1 MRHDTRAMYL
11 LVALVLTGFNHAT
24 GADWPNFR
32 GPNFDGISDETGF
45 KKAWSTPPKVIWER
59 EVGSAF
65 SSFAYVND
73 RLYTCGTK
81 ENQQVLYCLDAKSGA
96 VIWETPFEKAYRNQ
110 HGDGTRATPTVHA
123 GRVYVLGAH
132 GRLICAD
139 AGTGKIV
146 WEKQFDHKPT
156 WAYSG
161 SVLIEGELAVVSPGD
176 EHGSLVAYNKESG
189 EQVWKTGSDLVGYA
203 TPYPFS
209 FNDKRYIVAFMGDA
223 ALIVESKTGR
233 EVWRTA
239 WKTDWDINAAM
250 PIFHD
255 GYLFLTS
262 GYNTGA
268 GLFKLRSK
276 SDGTLSADKVWQSKV
291 LLNKFQSCILHQGKL
306 YASDQ
311 KGLKCVDFMTGK
323 QEWKV
328 PRIKHG
334 SLILA
339 DGHLLL
345 LTENGELQIAPLSS
359 GGFSPLTNVDVLDG
373 RCWAVS
379 VLHDGRLYA
388 RNLDRI
394 VCLDLKG

>member
-1 MRHDTRAMYL
+1 MRHNTRARYL
-11 LVALVLTGFNHAT
+11 FFALVLAGFNHAA

-32 GPNFDGISDETGF
+32 GPKFDGISDETGF
-45 KKAWSTPPKVIWER
+45 KKAWSAPPKVIWTR

-81 ENQQVLYCLDAKSGA
+81 ENRQVLYCLDAKSGA
-96 VIWETPFEKAYRNQ
+96 SIWETPFEKAYRNQ
-110 HGDGTRATPTVHA
+110 YGDGTRATPTVNA

-139 AGTGKIV
+139 AGTGKLV
-146 WEKQFDHKPT
+146 WEKQFNHKPT

-176 EHGSLVAYNKESG
+176 EHGSLVAYNKASG

-209 FNDKRYIVAFMGDA
+209 FNHKRYIAAFMGDA
-223 ALIVESKTGR
+223 ALVVESQTGR

-250 PIFHD
+250 PIFHN

-262 GYNTGA
+262 GYKTGA
-268 GLFKLRSK
+268 GLFKLMSMP
-276 SDGTLSADKVWQSKV
+276 DGTLSADTVWRSKV

-311 KGLKCVDFMTGK
+311 KGLKCVDFLTGK
-323 QEWKV
+323 EEWKV

-334 SLILA
+334 TLILA

-345 LTENGELQIAPLSS
+345 LTENGELQIAPVST
-359 GGFSPLTNVDVLDG
+359 GGFSPVTSTDVLDG

-379 VLHDGRLYA
+379 VLQGGRLYA

-394 VCLDLKG
+394 VCLDLRG

>member
-1 MRHDTRAMYL
+1 MRHNAHAMYL
-11 LVALVLTGFNHAT
+11 LVALVVGGFNHAT

-32 GPNFDGISDETGF
+32 GPNFDGVSDETGF

-81 ENQQVLYCLDAKSGA
+81 DNQQVLYCLDAKSGA

-176 EHGSLVAYNKESG
+176 EHGSLVAYNKENG

-255 GYLFLTS
+255 GYLLLTS
-262 GYNTGA
+262 GYKTGA

-276 SDGTLSADKVWQSKV
+276 SDGTLSAEKVWQSKV

-311 KGLKCVDFMTGK
+311 KGLKCVDFLTGK
-323 QEWKV
+323 EEWKV
-328 PRIKHG
+328 PRIKYG

-359 GGFSPLTNVDVLDG
+359 DGFSPLTNVDVLDG

-388 RNLDRI
+388 RNLDRV